1 LICAQQHADA
11 DLAPRINPNK
21 KGVTAMS
28 KTLKIVL
35 ILIGL
40 YAASVALFESL
51 LGYFQPENEAT
62 LVVTTFDSADVG
74 ADRVL
79 VRIEHEGELFV
90 AVNHWP
96 RQWYDRLLEN
106 DQVRVRYD
114 DVDGRYT
121 AAEVSGTAAAE
132 LDAVRPLSLGFRILT
147 GFPPRYFVRLTPNT

>member
-1 LICAQQHADA
+1 M
-11 DLAPRINPNK
+11 NPDTR
-21 KGVTAMS
+21 GATAMS

-51 LGYFQPENEAT
+51 LGYFQPENQAT
-62 LVVTTFDSADVG
+62 LVVTTFDAGDVG

-96 RQWYDRLLEN
+96 RQWYGRLLGN
-106 DQVRVRYD
+106 DQVRVRYED
-114 DVDGRYT
+114 IDARYT
-121 AAEVSGTAAAE
+121 ASKV
-132 LDAVRPLSLGFRILT
+132 LDAEAEALDAARPLGLGFRVLT
-147 GFPPRYFVRLTPNT
+147 GFPPRYFVRLTPNA

>member
-1 LICAQQHADA
+1 M
-11 DLAPRINPNK
+11 NPDPDTR
-21 KGVTAMS
+21 GATVIS

-51 LGYFQPENEAT
+51 LGYFQPENQAT
-62 LVVTTFDSADVG
+62 LVVTTFDAGDVG

-96 RQWYDRLLEN
+96 RQWYGRLLGN
-106 DQVRVRYD
+106 DQVRVRYED
-114 DVDGRYT
+114 IDARYT
-121 AAEVSGTAAAE
+121 ASKV
-132 LDAVRPLSLGFRILT
+132 LDAEADALDAARPLGLGFRVLT
-147 GFPPRYFVRLTPNT
+147 GFPPRYFVRLTPNA

>member
-1 LICAQQHADA
+1 MM
-11 DLAPRINPNK
+11 NPDTR
-21 KGVTAMS
+21 GATAMS

-51 LGYFQPENEAT
+51 LGYFQPENQAT
-62 LVVTTFDSADVG
+62 LVVTTFDAGDVG

-96 RQWYDRLLEN
+96 RQWYGRLLGN
-106 DQVRVRYD
+106 DQVRVRYED
-114 DVDGRYT
+114 IDARYT
-121 AAEVSGTAAAE
+121 ASKV
-132 LDAVRPLSLGFRILT
+132 LDAEAEALDAARPLGLGFRVLT
-147 GFPPRYFVRLTPNT
+147 GFPPRYFVRLTPNG

>member
-1 LICAQQHADA
+1 
-11 DLAPRINPNK
+11 
-21 KGVTAMS
+21 MS

-51 LGYFQPENEAT
+51 LGYFQPENQAT
-62 LVVTTFDSADVG
+62 LVVTTYDAADVG

-96 RQWYDRLLEN
+96 RQWYGRLLDN
-106 DQVRVRYD
+106 DQVRVRFEV
-114 DVDGRYT
+114 VDAGYT
-121 AAEVSGTAAAE
+121 ASKVPEAEQAALDTA
-132 LDAVRPLSLGFRILT
+132 RPLGLGFRVLT
-147 GFPPRYFVRLTPNT
+147 GFPPRYFVRLTPNA